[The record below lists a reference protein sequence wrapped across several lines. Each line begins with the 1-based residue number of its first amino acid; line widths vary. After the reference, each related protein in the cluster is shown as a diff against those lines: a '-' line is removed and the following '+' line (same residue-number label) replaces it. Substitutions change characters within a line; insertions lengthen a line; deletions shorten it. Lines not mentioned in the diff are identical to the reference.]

1 MTHPDDPDD
10 LDPVI
15 VESSRSCTY
24 AKDGMTVEVAI
35 YRLESST
42 EWALE
47 VIDSHGTSLVWNDEF
62 ASEDEA
68 WAAFE
73 TAVKEEG
80 LHGMFAPDDPRKMN

>member
-62 ASEDEA
+62 ATQGCHRTPPPA
-68 WAAFE
+68 
-73 TAVKEEG
+73 
-80 LHGMFAPDDPRKMN
+80 L